1 MNKSKMNSL
10 VSAGKKAYRK
20 AKKEDLDRDDLIY
33 AVDAAIEERYGEIW
47 PESHAADLEN
57 ENLENMLDLP
67 EFNEAI
73 LELERQGVPT
83 SARPYADIED

>member
-1 MNKSKMNSL
+1 MDKSKMNSL

-20 AKKEDLDRDDLIY
+20 AKKEDLDRYDLIY

-47 PESHAADLEN
+47 PELYASDLEN

-67 EFNEAI
+67 EYQEAV
-73 LELERQGVPT
+73 LALSKLGVPT
-83 SARPYADIED
+83 HEYQDAGLY